1 MSGAAEPILRID
13 KLVKRYA
20 GLTVTDDL
28 SLDIVEHELHAIIGP
43 NGAGKTTLIAQLAGQ
58 VAPNSGHIRFGGRD
72 IAHDTPPERARAGIA
87 RSFQITSIFPSFSAE
102 ANVALAVQ
110 GRRRHSFRFWRPA
123 DRDPALI
130 DPARRLL
137 AEVGLGG
144 RSAAPARTLSH
155 GEHRLLELAIAL
167 AQKPKLLLLDE
178 PMAGLGSEES
188 KSLVDFFRKLK
199 GRYTIVLVEHD
210 MDAVFALA
218 DRISVLN
225 AGRIIATGPPDEIR
239 RDPQVR
245 AAYLGDDMPAG
256 AG

>member
-1 MSGAAEPILRID
+1 VILQLQGLSKAFGSVVVADAVDLDVEEGAAL
-13 KLVKRYA
+13 
-20 GLTVTDDL
+20 G
-28 SLDIVEHELHAIIGP
+28 IIGP
-43 NGAGKTTLIAQLAGQ
+43 NGAGKTSLFNLVTGTLEPDAGVVRLA
-58 VAPNSGHIRFGGRD
+58 GRD
-72 IAHDTPPERARAGIA
+72 ITALPPQARARAGIA

-123 DRDPALI
+123 DRDPGLSE
-130 DPARRLL
+130 PAQRLL

-144 RSAAPARTLSH
+144 RGRVPARTLSH

-167 AQKPKLLLLDE
+167 AQRPKLLLLDE

-188 KSLVDFFRKLK
+188 KSLVEFLRTLK
-199 GRYTIVLVEHD
+199 GRYTIILVEHD

-225 AGRIIATGPPDEIR
+225 AGRIIATGLPDAIR
-239 RDPQVR
+239 VDPQVR
-245 AAYLGDDMPAG
+245 IAYLGDEMPG
-256 AG
+256 GSG

>member
-1 MSGAAEPILRID
+1 MSGTGEPILRIER
-13 KLVKRYA
+13 LVKRYS

-58 VAPNSGHIRFGGRD
+58 VAPNSGHIFFEGQD

-123 DRDPALI
+123 DRDPGLSE
-130 DPARRLL
+130 PAQRLL

-144 RSAAPARTLSH
+144 RGRVPARTLSH

-167 AQKPKLLLLDE
+167 AQRPKLLLLDE

-188 KSLVDFFRKLK
+188 KSLVEFLRTLK
-199 GRYTIVLVEHD
+199 GRYTIILVEHD

-225 AGRIIATGPPDEIR
+225 AGRIIATGLPEAIR
-239 RDPQVR
+239 VDPQVR
-245 AAYLGDDMPAG
+245 IAYLGDEMPGG
-256 AG
+256 AS